1 MGSKLR
7 MENSRM
13 FYAPVSQLSGDEVQ
27 TYSVTVEAENLMIT
41 EEDRILDAIREV
53 CSGLALSDRARAA
66 RYDKIVEILKEK
78 NDG

>member
-1 MGSKLR
+1 
-7 MENSRM
+7 M
-13 FYAPVSQLSGDEVQ
+13 FYHPPQLSDDDFQ
-27 TYSVTVEAENLMIT
+27 MCSVTVEAENLIIT

-78 NDG
+78 NDV

>member
-1 MGSKLR
+1 MANVYFRNSV
-7 MENSRM
+7 MEE
-13 FYAPVSQLSGDEVQ
+13 APY
-27 TYSVTVEAENLMIT
+27 TRITKVEEEN
-41 EEDRILDAIREV
+41 ILKAIREV

>member
-1 MGSKLR
+1 MGNKLK
-7 MENSRM
+7 MENARLRYHSPR
-13 FYAPVSQLSGDEVQ
+13 LSGDDFQ
-27 TYSVTVEAENLMIT
+27 MCSVTVESENLMIT
-41 EEDRILDAIREV
+41 EEDSILDAIREV